1 MPTSTSAATGAINAR
16 QGAVDARQGAVD
28 ARQGA
33 VNEKVGAVNERVGAV
48 DVGEGCSRRQPDYLQ
63 VDHVPDRAVEGLLQ
77 GLTQCRVSVHVAGEF
92 LGGQVPL
99 VGQGQLR
106 EHLGDVVAH
115 QMSAE

>member
-1 MPTSTSAATGAINAR
+1 MPTSTSAATGAIN
-16 QGAVDARQGAVD
+16 ARQGAVD